1 MCTFFSHDKDRLVTP
16 SDAEEASCAGCQY
29 GFALSVF
36 KATVIPVSGITAIPG
51 TLPKHLVRSQQIVS
65 LWACSQKEKNKT
77 KPTA

>member
-1 MCTFFSHDKDRLVTP
+1 MTP
-16 SDAEEASCAGCQY
+16 SVAEEASCAGCRY

-36 KATVIPVSGITAIPG
+36 KVIVIPVSGMAAIPG